1 MKTMYTLLLA
11 FLILPAT
18 ISLSAADKNDQYRSD
33 KIRSERKA
41 PSRNMKKGENTRK
54 STAFK
59 QNKKDNG
66 SKGNQKY
73 APGKNSD
80 KYKPQNNGSGRNNV
94 NNRADNNRNNNQD
107 SRGNTNVDRN
117 RNQNDRSNTNANRNG
132 KQNDRSISNAD
143 RNRNQNDHRDNDLNR
158 NRNRYYSPDYARQR
172 DNRFRNDNER
182 CRICFGIGYMLSHDR
197 LHRQRCMTCRG
208 RGFAIGFSHNLSE
221 FCPVCFASIVIG
233 GISHI
238 RSLEE
243 IARIETNN
251 LSVLLDL
258 TDHQANRIYRINL
271 RYLNNRHGDVGYAM
285 QERDKD
291 ILDVLNWRQQDIY
304 LSYIRNMDT
313 RDLCDNCYALR

>member
-18 ISLSAADKNDQYRSD
+18 ISLSAADKNEQYRSD

-54 STAFK
+54 STALN

-73 APGKNSD
+73 APGKNAD
-80 KYKPQNNGSGRNNV
+80 KYKPQDNGSGRNNV
-94 NNRADNNRNNNQD
+94 NNHADNNRNNNQD
-107 SRGNTNVDRN
+107 SRD
-117 RNQNDRSNTNANRNG
+117 NTNADRNNN
-132 KQNDRSISNAD
+132 QNDRSISNAD

-158 NRNRYYSPDYARQR
+158 NRNRYDRPDYARQR

-304 LSYIRNMDT
+304 LSYLRNMDT

>member
-18 ISLSAADKNDQYRSD
+18 ISLSAADKNEQYRSD

-54 STAFK
+54 STAFNK
-59 QNKKDNG
+59 NKKDNG

-73 APGKNSD
+73 TPGKNSD
-80 KYKPQNNGSGRNNV
+80 KYKPQDNGSGRNNV

-107 SRGNTNVDRN
+107 SRDNTNADRN
-117 RNQNDRSNTNANRNG
+117 RNQNDRSNTNANRN
-132 KQNDRSISNAD
+132 
-143 RNRNQNDHRDNDLNR
+143 RNQNDRRDNDFNR
-158 NRNRYYSPDYARQR
+158 NRNRYDRPDYARQR

-182 CRICFGIGYMLSHDR
+182 CRICFGIGYMLSHNR

-221 FCPVCFASIVIG
+221 FCPVCFASMVIG
-233 GISHI
+233 GISHV

-304 LSYIRNMDT
+304 LSYLRNMDT